1 MANIRK
7 MENVRRLADVVGFEL
22 DLGDEHS
29 RFAFY
34 KSIADEPRWRL
45 ALLSCLLV
53 ETNTDVS
60 TSVVLALLEK
70 VAPWE
75 RDVVVH
81 VAPASDQDR
90 VTGRAS
96 DLALLEL
103 LLGRSVA
110 DEGLGSGGDVI
121 LTSLIDGSDWLQRR
135 VADEAVAMP
144 VLTLLAERG
153 RTKKV
158 RARAVERSRPTTAD
172 G

>member
-1 MANIRK
+1 MGDISR

-22 DLGDEHS
+22 DLDDEHS

-34 KSIADEPRWRL
+34 KSITDEPRWRL
-45 ALLSCLLV
+45 SLLSCLLV

-60 TSVVLALLEK
+60 TAVVLALLEK
-70 VAPWE
+70 VGPWE

-103 LLGRSVA
+103 LLGWPM
-110 DEGLGSGGDVI
+110 DNEGLGWGGDTA
-121 LTSLIDGSDWLQRR
+121 LASLIDGSDWLQRR
-135 VADEAVAMP
+135 VADEAVATP
-144 VLTLLAERG
+144 ILRLLAERG

-158 RARAVERSRPTTAD
+158 RARAFERSRPIVD